1 MDTYDFL
8 ADPRALTME
17 ERFAARER
25 MHAAQQRWLSR
36 IRDLAE
42 DPQPEDDFP
51 AFLLETRPFHELAR
65 ALNGAARAK
74 DLSTEDADQLA
85 WFIRAFADYMRTR
98 DGEEVFPAL
107 HRLTG

>member
-1 MDTYDFL
+1 MISR
-8 ADPRALTME
+8 P
-17 ERFAARER
+17 
-25 MHAAQQRWLSR
+25 RWLPRWQPGELAYISMAPELH
-36 IRDLAE
+36 RDPVKLVMRPSNPALA
-42 DPQPEDDFP
+42 
-51 AFLLETRPFHELAR
+51 RRELAR
-65 ALNGAARAK
+65 ALSGAARAK

>member
-8 ADPRALTME
+8 TDPRTLSME

-25 MHAAQQRWLSR
+25 LNAAQHRWLRR

-51 AFLLETRPFHELAR
+51 AFLLETRPFGELAR
-65 ALNGAARAK
+65 ALTCADRAK

-85 WFIRAFADYMRTR
+85 WFIRVFADYMRTR
-98 DGEEVFPAL
+98 DGEEVFPAA